1 MLKERCI
8 KLSSNSSVD
17 NAMSLADIALLGCV
31 STHPV
36 RDYPSNAISADE
48 ITVLNNA
55 TCGNYRIVV
64 NTERSVMREYSS
76 YNL

>member
-1 MLKERCI
+1 MQCPWQILRY
-8 KLSSNSSVD
+8 
-17 NAMSLADIALLGCV
+17 LGV
-31 STHPV
+31 V

-48 ITVLNNA
+48 NTVLNNA